1 MYLLFYSGRSVL
13 KYPANGYFV
22 DIGSGWDL
30 NANFVRTLEFQINQ
44 PSGRIQPEV
53 EPTDNN
59 NCIYVDPNA
68 SPDPTPLVMIHGLG
82 TGSSIWLLNFDYII
96 EHSNRRIYALDL
108 LGFGRSSRP
117 IFELNGDVEW
127 QLVYAIERWR
137 KAVNLDR
144 KFILMGH
151 GFGAYLCLSYALHFP
166 KHVAHLILLDP
177 WGIPSQQQSLQT
189 RSTSHYPLPYWVTLV
204 NHYILQKFSPLRWL
218 KMAGPWGQQL
228 LSTFRTDLKQKYEQ
242 LIGKDNIE
250 LIVQY
255 IYHCNVQPVAS
266 GEIAF
271 KALCTPCGWAKFPI
285 IHRIRELNRHIQLT
299 FIFGSRSWID
309 RQPAFQIKYLL
320 GDHRVAVTVIQGAG
334 HHVYAD
340 RPLLFNELLCETLL
354 YVDEFQQQTPSSSS
368 SVSDFSVYTYDD
380 DDRAVEDQDDGERI

>member
-96 EHSNRRIYALDL
+96 EHSNRRIYAIDL